1 MKSPGLGRKSKQTL
15 LRHYPTP
22 VASQMGIGEHTDLT
36 PRRSRRLM
44 DVNPIIA
51 VILAGLISACG
62 GENGG
67 GPSAPAA
74 IERTRLD
81 VPYATQSSAQ
91 RLDLYLPATGDGPFP
106 LVVWI
111 HGGAFSGGTKALD
124 ANSAARRLVA
134 KGYAV
139 ASLEYRLS
147 GEALFPAGV
156 LDLKAAIR
164 HLRANAATYRIAPDK
179 IGAWGSSAGGH
190 LAAFLGVTGGVA
202 EFDDATLG
210 NASQSSRVQ
219 AVVDWYGPADML
231 QMEPDA
237 VAQGCPKFGSTG
249 HDDANSPEGRWLGG
263 KPSSIPVVANK
274 ASPVTWV
281 SADDPPFI
289 IQHGGQDCTVPTNQG
304 RRMRD
309 ALLPVLGATKVS
321 WAEFPTDGHGGPSF
335 GSAANLDAV
344 AGFFDRWV
352 R

>member
-1 MKSPGLGRKSKQTL
+1 MKPL
-15 LRHYPTP
+15 
-22 VASQMGIGEHTDLT
+22 I
-36 PRRSRRLM
+36 
-44 DVNPIIA
+44 
-51 VILAGLISACG
+51 ILAALAAACG
-62 GENGG
+62 GSG
-67 GPSAPAA
+67 SAPSVPTP
-74 IERTRLD
+74 IVRERLD
-81 VPYATQSSAQ
+81 VHYANTSNAQ
-91 RLDLYLPATGDGPFP
+91 RLDLYLPVIGDGPFP
-106 LVVWI
+106 LIVWI
-111 HGGAFSGGTKALD
+111 HGGAFSGGSKALA
-124 ANSAARRLVA
+124 ANSAARQMTSRGFA
-134 KGYAV
+134 I

-164 HLRANAATYRIAPDK
+164 HLRANATAYRIAPDK

-237 VAQGCPKFGSTG
+237 VAQGCPKFGGTG
-249 HDDANSPEGRWLGG
+249 HDDARSPEGLWLGG
-263 KPSSIPVVANK
+263 KPSSIPDVAMK

-289 IQHGGQDCTVPTNQG
+289 IQHGGVDCTVPTNQG

-309 ALLPVLGATKVS
+309 ALLPLLGASRVS
-321 WAEFPTDGHGGPSF
+321 WSEFPTDGHGGPSF
-335 GSAANLDAV
+335 GAAANLDTIA
-344 AGFFDRWV
+344 AFFDRWL

>member
-1 MKSPGLGRKSKQTL
+1 MNPFLVLAAAVLVTACDSSGGA
-15 LRHYPTP
+15 PT
-22 VASQMGIGEHTDLT
+22 VADTIVRE
-36 PRRSRRLM
+36 
-44 DVNPIIA
+44 
-51 VILAGLISACG
+51 
-62 GENGG
+62 
-67 GPSAPAA
+67 
-74 IERTRLD
+74 RLD
-81 VPYATQSSAQ
+81 VRYATTSNAQ
-91 RLDLYLPATGDGPFP
+91 RLDLYLPSTGDGPFP
-106 LVVWI
+106 LIVWI
-111 HGGAFSGGTKALD
+111 HGGAFSGGSKSLA
-124 ANSAARRLVA
+124 ANSAARQLTSRGFA
-134 KGYAV
+134 I

-202 EFDDATLG
+202 EFEDASLG
-210 NASQSSRVQ
+210 NAAQSSRVQ
-219 AVVDWYGPADML
+219 AVVDWFGPADML
-231 QMEPDA
+231 LMESDA
-237 VAQGCPKFGSTG
+237 VAQGCPKFGGVG
-249 HDDANSPEGRWLGG
+249 HDDARSPEGLWLGG
-263 KPSSIPVVANK
+263 KPSSIPAVAMK

-309 ALLPVLGATKVS
+309 ALLPVLGASNVT

-335 GSAANLDAV
+335 GAAANLDAI
-344 AGFFDRWV
+344 AAFFNRWL

>member
-1 MKSPGLGRKSKQTL
+1 VRFAPILLFGGL
-15 LRHYPTP
+15 
-22 VASQMGIGEHTDLT
+22 A
-36 PRRSRRLM
+36 
-44 DVNPIIA
+44 
-51 VILAGLISACG
+51 ACG
-62 GENGG
+62 GGSAA
-67 GPSAPAA
+67 PSAPSAPLVR
-74 IERTRLD
+74 ERLD
-81 VPYATQSSAQ
+81 VRYATTANAQ
-91 RLDLYLPATGDGPFP
+91 RLDLYLPASGDGPFR

-111 HGGAFSGGTKALD
+111 HGGAFSGGSKSLA
-124 ANSAARRLVA
+124 ANSSARQLTTR
-134 KGYAV
+134 GFAV

-156 LDLKAAIR
+156 LDLKAAVR
-164 HLRANAATYRIAPDK
+164 HLRANAVTYRIAPEK

-202 EFDDATLG
+202 EFEDATLG
-210 NASQSSRVQ
+210 NAGQSSRIQ
-219 AVVDWYGPADML
+219 AVVDWFGPADML

-237 VAQGCPKFGSTG
+237 VAQGCPTYGGIG
-249 HDDANSPEGRWLGG
+249 HDDARSPEGLWLGG
-263 KPSSIPVVANK
+263 KPSSIPAVARK

-309 ALLPVLGATKVS
+309 ALIPVIGASNVT

-335 GSAANLDAV
+335 GTAANLDAI
-344 AGFFDRWV
+344 AAFFNRWL

>member
-1 MKSPGLGRKSKQTL
+1 MHPLI
-15 LRHYPTP
+15 
-22 VASQMGIGEHTDLT
+22 V
-36 PRRSRRLM
+36 
-44 DVNPIIA
+44 
-51 VILAGLISACG
+51 VILASLLTACANAG
-62 GENGG
+62 GTAVTE
-67 GPSAPAA
+67 GPSAPA
-74 IERTRLD
+74 IVRTRLD
-81 VPYATQSSAQ
+81 VRYATQSDAQ

-111 HGGAFSGGTKALD
+111 HGGGFSGGTKSLG
-124 ANSAARRLVA
+124 ANDAARRLVA

-156 LDLKAAIR
+156 LDLKAAVR
-164 HLRANAATYRIAPDK
+164 HLRANAATYRIVPEK

-219 AVVDWYGPADML
+219 AVVDWFGPADML

-237 VAQGCPKFGSTG
+237 VAQGCPKFGGIG

-263 KPSSIPVVANK
+263 KPSSIPAVANK
-274 ASPVTWV
+274 ASPVTWA
-281 SADDPPFI
+281 SADDPPFV
-289 IQHGGQDCTVPTNQG
+289 IQHGGQDCTVPTAQG

-309 ALLPVLGATKVS
+309 ALLPALGASRVS
-321 WAEFPTDGHGGPSF
+321 WTEFPSDGHGGASF
-335 GSAANLDAV
+335 GTAANLDLVV
-344 AGFFDRWV
+344 AFFDRWI

>member
-1 MKSPGLGRKSKQTL
+1 MKPL
-15 LRHYPTP
+15 LSFVLVGYIT
-22 VASQMGIGEHTDLT
+22 
-36 PRRSRRLM
+36 
-44 DVNPIIA
+44 
-51 VILAGLISACG
+51 ACG
-62 GENGG
+62 SARDG
-67 GPSAPAA
+67 GPSAPTT
-74 IERTRLD
+74 IVRERLD
-81 VPYATQSSAQ
+81 VRYATTSNAQ

-111 HGGAFSGGTKALD
+111 HGGAFIAGDKAL
-124 ANSAARRLVA
+124 AAGSSARRMVDR
-134 KGYAV
+134 GFAV

-147 GEALFPAGV
+147 GEAIFPAAV

-164 HLRANAATYRIAPDK
+164 HLRANAAVYRIAPGK

-202 EFDDATLG
+202 EFEDAALG

-219 AVVDWYGPADML
+219 AVVDWYGPSDML
-231 QMEPDA
+231 QMENDA
-237 VAQGCPKFGSTG
+237 VAQGCPRFGGIG
-249 HDDANSPEGRWLGG
+249 HDDARSPEGLWLGG
-263 KPSSIPVVANK
+263 KPSSIPAVAMK

-309 ALLPVLGATKVS
+309 ALLPVLGASRVS

-335 GSAANLDAV
+335 GATTNIDAIAA
-344 AGFFDRWV
+344 FFDRWL

>member
-1 MKSPGLGRKSKQTL
+1 M
-15 LRHYPTP
+15 
-22 VASQMGIGEHTDLT
+22 
-36 PRRSRRLM
+36 
-44 DVNPIIA
+44 NPIILA
-51 VILAGLISACG
+51 LFAGLLTACG
-62 GENGG
+62 
-67 GPSAPAA
+67 SAAADGPAA
-74 IERTRLD
+74 PGPIERTRLD
-81 VPYATQSSAQ
+81 VRYATQSEAQ

-106 LVVWI
+106 LIVWI
-111 HGGAFSGGTKALD
+111 HGGGFSGGTKSVSAGD
-124 ANSAARRLVA
+124 AARRLVT
-134 KGYAV
+134 KGFAV

-147 GEALFPAGV
+147 GEALFPAAV
-156 LDLKAAIR
+156 LDLKAAVR
-164 HLRANAATYRIAPDK
+164 HLRANAATYRIVPDK

-237 VAQGCPKFGSTG
+237 MAQGCPRFGGTG

-263 KPSSIPVVANK
+263 KPSSIPAVAMK
-274 ASPVTWV
+274 ASPVTWA

-289 IQHGGQDCTVPTNQG
+289 IQHGGQDCSVPTNQG

-309 ALLPVLGATKVS
+309 ALLPVLGASKVS
-321 WAEFPTDGHGGPSF
+321 WTEFPTDGHGGPSF
-335 GSAANLDAV
+335 GTTANLDVV
-344 AGFFDRWV
+344 AAFFERWI